1 MCAVTIDGVE
11 GIFGAQGDRGMSV
24 GWQRVSVCVNV
35 CRVDVKHSRSGRIIH
50 RDIARRARPRIRPAK
65 PVRLLEPFVYRMVQS
80 CPPDPSQA
88 AVSRTGTARARIL
101 VVDDDPGMRSLLKVY
116 LGDSGFAVETAGD
129 GAAMW
134 QLLAHGMPDAIVLDL
149 MLPGEDGLSLARRLR
164 DRSNVPILMLSA
176 RGEEID
182 RVVGLEMGADDYL
195 AKPFS
200 PRELLARLRAL
211 LRRSQ
216 ARVPAVAPAA
226 SAAFGPYRL
235 DIASHRLTR
244 DGVEIKLSTAESA
257 LLRILVEHPLR
268 VLSRDTLIDML
279 KGYERDPFDRSVDTR
294 VTRLRRKIEAN
305 PGEPVYIRT
314 VRGEGYLFNPRGSE
328 A

>member
-1 MCAVTIDGVE
+1 MME
-11 GIFGAQGDRGMSV
+11 GAS
-24 GWQRVSVCVNV
+24 
-35 CRVDVKHSRSGRIIH
+35 
-50 RDIARRARPRIRPAK
+50 
-65 PVRLLEPFVYRMVQS
+65 
-80 CPPDPSQA
+80 
-88 AVSRTGTARARIL
+88 ARIL
-101 VVDDDPGMRSLLKVY
+101 VVDDDPGMRTLLEAY
-116 LGDSGFAVETAGD
+116 LGDSGFTVATAMD

-134 QLLAHGMPDAIVLDL
+134 QALEQGMPDAIVLDL
-149 MLPGEDGLSLARRLR
+149 MMPGEDGLSLARRLR
-164 DRSNVPILMLSA
+164 SQSNVPILMLSA

-216 ARVPAVAPAA
+216 GQAEPATLPT
-226 SAAFGPYRL
+226 FGPFQF
-235 DIASHRLTR
+235 DAASHRLTK
-244 DGVEIKLSTAESA
+244 DSVEVKLSTAEFA
-257 LLRILVEHPLR
+257 LLLIFIEHPLR
-268 VLSRDTLIDML
+268 VMSRDTLIDML

-294 VTRLRRKIEAN
+294 VTRLRRKIEPK

>member
-1 MCAVTIDGVE
+1 MTDAT
-11 GIFGAQGDRGMSV
+11 
-24 GWQRVSVCVNV
+24 
-35 CRVDVKHSRSGRIIH
+35 
-50 RDIARRARPRIRPAK
+50 
-65 PVRLLEPFVYRMVQS
+65 L
-80 CPPDPSQA
+80 
-88 AVSRTGTARARIL
+88 ARIL
-101 VVDDDPGMRSLLKVY
+101 VVDDDPGMRSLLEAY
-116 LGDSGFAVETAGD
+116 LGESGFAVETAVD
-129 GAAMW
+129 GPAMW
-134 QLLAHGMPDAIVLDL
+134 QGLEHGMPDAIVLDL

-164 DRSNVPILMLSA
+164 SRSNVPILMLSA
-176 RGEEID
+176 RGDEID

-216 ARVPAVAPAA
+216 GQAEPPPPETLP
-226 SAAFGPYRL
+226 SFGPFRL
-235 DIASHRLTR
+235 DAASHRLFQ
-244 DGVEIKLSTAESA
+244 DGVEVKLSTAEFA
-257 LLRILVEHPLR
+257 LLRIFVGHPLR

-279 KGYERDPFDRSVDTR
+279 KGYERDPYDRSVDTR
-294 VTRLRRKIEAN
+294 VTRLRRKIEPH

>member
-1 MCAVTIDGVE
+1 
-11 GIFGAQGDRGMSV
+11 
-24 GWQRVSVCVNV
+24 
-35 CRVDVKHSRSGRIIH
+35 
-50 RDIARRARPRIRPAK
+50 
-65 PVRLLEPFVYRMVQS
+65 
-80 CPPDPSQA
+80 
-88 AVSRTGTARARIL
+88 
-101 VVDDDPGMRSLLKVY
+101 
-116 LGDSGFAVETAGD
+116 
-129 GAAMW
+129 MW
-134 QLLAHGMPDAIVLDL
+134 QVLEHGMPDAIVLDL

-164 DRSNVPILMLSA
+164 SESNVPILMLSA

-216 ARVPAVAPAA
+216 GQAESPPPDALPT
-226 SAAFGPYRL
+226 FGPFQF
-235 DIASHRLTR
+235 DAASHRLLQ
-244 DGVEIKLSTAESA
+244 DGVEVKLSTAEFA
-257 LLRILVEHPLR
+257 LLRIFIEHPLR

-279 KGYERDPFDRSVDTR
+279 KGYERDPYDRSVDTR
-294 VTRLRRKIEAN
+294 VTRLRRKIEPH

>member
-1 MCAVTIDGVE
+1 
-11 GIFGAQGDRGMSV
+11 
-24 GWQRVSVCVNV
+24 
-35 CRVDVKHSRSGRIIH
+35 
-50 RDIARRARPRIRPAK
+50 
-65 PVRLLEPFVYRMVQS
+65 
-80 CPPDPSQA
+80 
-88 AVSRTGTARARIL
+88 
-101 VVDDDPGMRSLLKVY
+101 
-116 LGDSGFAVETAGD
+116 
-129 GAAMW
+129 
-134 QLLAHGMPDAIVLDL
+134 
-149 MLPGEDGLSLARRLR
+149 
-164 DRSNVPILMLSA
+164 VPILMLSA

-216 ARVPAVAPAA
+216 GQAEPVRQGAG
-226 SAAFGPYRL
+226 SAFGPFQL
-235 DIASHRLTR
+235 DVGSHRLTR
-244 DGVEIKLSTAESA
+244 DGVEVKLSTAEFS
-257 LLRILVEHPLR
+257 LLRIFVEHPLR

-294 VTRLRRKIEAN
+294 VTRLRRKIEPS

-314 VRGEGYLFNPRGSE
+314 IRGEGYLFNPRGSE

>member
-1 MCAVTIDGVE
+1 MDSA
-11 GIFGAQGDRGMSV
+11 S
-24 GWQRVSVCVNV
+24 S
-35 CRVDVKHSRSGRIIH
+35 
-50 RDIARRARPRIRPAK
+50 
-65 PVRLLEPFVYRMVQS
+65 
-80 CPPDPSQA
+80 
-88 AVSRTGTARARIL
+88 RIL
-101 VVDDDPGMRSLLKVY
+101 VVDDDPGMRTLLEAY
-116 LGDSGFAVETAGD
+116 LGDSGFAVETAVD

-134 QLLAHGMPDAIVLDL
+134 QALALGMPDAIVLDL

-164 DRSNVPILMLSA
+164 SQSNVPILMLSA
-176 RGEEID
+176 RGEEVD

-216 ARVPAVAPAA
+216 GQSEPAQEGALPT
-226 SAAFGPYRL
+226 FGPFQF
-235 DIASHRLTR
+235 DAATHRVLQ
-244 DGVEIKLSTAESA
+244 DGIEVKLSTAEFA
-257 LLRILVEHPLR
+257 LLRIFVEHPLR

-279 KGYERDPFDRSVDTR
+279 KGYERDPYDRSVDTR
-294 VTRLRRKIEAN
+294 VTRLRRKIEPN

-328 A
+328 T

>member
-1 MCAVTIDGVE
+1 MME
-11 GIFGAQGDRGMSV
+11 SV
-24 GWQRVSVCVNV
+24 S
-35 CRVDVKHSRSGRIIH
+35 
-50 RDIARRARPRIRPAK
+50 
-65 PVRLLEPFVYRMVQS
+65 
-80 CPPDPSQA
+80 
-88 AVSRTGTARARIL
+88 ARIL
-101 VVDDDPGMRSLLKVY
+101 VVDDDPGMRSLLEAY
-116 LGDSGFAVETAGD
+116 LGDSGFSVETAKD
-129 GAAMW
+129 GVAMW
-134 QLLAHGMPDAIVLDL
+134 HAMQRGAPDAIVLDL
-149 MLPGEDGLSLARRLR
+149 MMPGEDGLSLARRLR
-164 DRSNVPILMLSA
+164 AQSNVPILMLSA

-216 ARVPAVAPAA
+216 AHGTSAEHAPGF
-226 SAAFGPYRL
+226 AFGPFRL
-235 DIASHRLTR
+235 DPASHRLTR
-244 DGVEIKLSTAESA
+244 DGAEVKLSTAEFA
-257 LLRILVEHPLR
+257 LLRIFAEHPLR

-294 VTRLRRKIEAN
+294 VTRLRRKIESN
-305 PGEPVYIRT
+305 PAEPAYIRT

>member
-1 MCAVTIDGVE
+1 MTD
-11 GIFGAQGDRGMSV
+11 
-24 GWQRVSVCVNV
+24 
-35 CRVDVKHSRSGRIIH
+35 
-50 RDIARRARPRIRPAK
+50 
-65 PVRLLEPFVYRMVQS
+65 
-80 CPPDPSQA
+80 A
-88 AVSRTGTARARIL
+88 ALARIL
-101 VVDDDPGMRSLLKVY
+101 VVDDDPGMRSLLEAY
-116 LGDSGFAVETAGD
+116 LGESGFAVETAVD

-134 QLLAHGMPDAIVLDL
+134 LALAHSMPDAIVLDL

-164 DRSNVPILMLSA
+164 AESNVPILMLSA

-216 ARVPAVAPAA
+216 GQAEAQSEQALPT
-226 SAAFGPYRL
+226 FGPYQF
-235 DIASHRLTR
+235 DAASHRLLQ
-244 DGVEIKLSTAESA
+244 DGVEVKLSTAEFA
-257 LLRILVEHPLR
+257 LLRIFVEHPLR

-279 KGYERDPFDRSVDTR
+279 KGYERDPYDRSVDTR
-294 VTRLRRKIEAN
+294 VTRLRRKIEPN